1 MHYKQKY
8 VYVGLDLHKNT
19 NTAVIINC
27 WNERLDEITFEN
39 RQHAFNDFLKKV
51 RKHAK
56 NGLVPMFGLE
66 DTGGYGRS
74 LAVFLLENKQI
85 VKEANSAL
93 SFAERKSYPTTQKSD
108 SWDAFCIANVL
119 LNKLEILPNANPQDS
134 FWTLAQLVARRNG
147 LVKAMT
153 AVNNQLHIQLSHS
166 YPSYTQFYSDVDGKT
181 ALAYWEEYPSPCHLR
196 AVEVETLAGFLRKHS
211 NNACSTKKAI
221 AILALIEKDNN
232 PKREFQESRDF
243 LVKSLVADI
252 KFKKQE
258 IVKVEA
264 ELRRILGIMGYKL
277 ESMPGVDT
285 VTAAAL
291 LAEIGDIRRFDNP
304 NKLARFAGIAP
315 VKFSSAGKGTE
326 QKSKQG
332 NRTLHGIFYFMAI
345 QQIQIAKGS
354 GLPRNPVFLVY
365 YKRKLAENKTKVQAL
380 VCIMRRLVNIVYGML
395 KNKTEYILP
404 TLPEDKAV

>member
-8 VYVGLDLHKNT
+8 VYVGLDLHKDS

-27 WNERLDEITFEN
+27 WNEKLEEITFEN
-39 RQHAFNDFLKKV
+39 RPYAFPDFLNRV
-51 RKHAK
+51 RKHSK
-56 NGLVPMFGLE
+56 SELLPVFGLE

-74 LAVFLLENKQI
+74 LVVFLLENKQI
-85 VKEANSAL
+85 VKEVNSAL
-93 SFAERKSYPTTQKSD
+93 SYSERKSYPITQKSD
-108 SWDAFCIANVL
+108 GWDAFCIANVL
-119 LNKLEILPNANPQDS
+119 LSKLEILPDANPQDS

-147 LVKAMT
+147 LVKALT
-153 AVNNQLHIQLSHS
+153 AVNNQLHVQLSHS
-166 YPSYTQFYSDVDGKT
+166 YPSYTKFFSDVDGKT
-181 ALAYWEEYPSPCHLR
+181 ALAFWEEYPSPCHLQ
-196 AVEVETLAGFLRKHS
+196 AIEVEKLAEFLRKHS
-211 NNACSTKKAI
+211 NNACSTKKAL
-221 AILALIEKDNN
+221 AILELIEKDNN
-232 PKREFQESRDF
+232 PKRKFQDSRDF

-258 IVKVEA
+258 ITKVEA
-264 ELRRILGIMGYKL
+264 ELECILAIMGYKL

-291 LAEIGDIRRFDNP
+291 LAEIGDVMRFDNP

-354 GLPRNPVFLVY
+354 GLPRNPVFLEY
-365 YKRKLAENKTKVQAL
+365 YNRKLAENKTKVQAL

-395 KNKTEYILP
+395 KNKTEYIMP

>member
-39 RQHAFNDFLKKV
+39 RTHAFPEFLKRV
-51 RKHAK
+51 CKHAK

-85 VKEANSAL
+85 VKEVNSAL

-166 YPSYTQFYSDVDGKT
+166 YPSYTQFFSDVDGKT
-181 ALAYWEEYPSPCHLR
+181 ALAFWEEYPSPCHLQ
-196 AVEVETLAGFLRKHS
+196 AVEVEKLAEFLRKHS
-211 NNACSTKKAI
+211 NNACSTKKAM
-221 AILALIEKDNN
+221 
-232 PKREFQESRDF
+232 
-243 LVKSLVADI
+243 SL
-252 KFKKQE
+252 
-258 IVKVEA
+258 
-264 ELRRILGIMGYKL
+264 L
-277 ESMPGVDT
+277 
-285 VTAAAL
+285 
-291 LAEIGDIRRFDNP
+291 
-304 NKLARFAGIAP
+304 
-315 VKFSSAGKGTE
+315 
-326 QKSKQG
+326 
-332 NRTLHGIFYFMAI
+332 
-345 QQIQIAKGS
+345 
-354 GLPRNPVFLVY
+354 
-365 YKRKLAENKTKVQAL
+365 
-380 VCIMRRLVNIVYGML
+380 
-395 KNKTEYILP
+395 
-404 TLPEDKAV
+404 